1 MPGGEV
7 FGQIG
12 QISVDIDG
20 LKDTAAKLQGLL
32 EQSYRVQVPKVYDAM
47 RPGARVGGELA
58 ADEWAGLQD
67 SYTKSIEG
75 TASALQNIDLGTQA
89 LAKAAEAI
97 ANQYGSSD
105 AFAVAQAK
113 DVEAVL
119 PTPQP
124 REIDE
129 SERGRYIQ

>member
-1 MPGGEV
+1 MPGDGL
-7 FGQIG
+7 FGQMG
-12 QISVDIDG
+12 QISVEVEG
-20 LKDTAAKLQGLL
+20 LRDTAAKLQGMLDHG
-32 EQSYRVQVPKVYDAM
+32 YRIQIPKVYDAM

-67 SYTKSIEG
+67 GYTKSIQG
-75 TASALQNIDLGTQA
+75 TAEALRNIDLGTQA

-105 AFAVAQAK
+105 AFAVARAK

-119 PTPQP
+119 PAPKP
-124 REIDE
+124 IEVDE